1 MEKKELMIK
10 RLELLF
16 IIFLFILILIL
27 IVWTPIINKYRN
39 YGDLVISEIMPS
51 NKMTIKDSNDKYSDY
66 IEIYNGYDYDLN
78 ISGYYLSDDNF
89 DTKKWSFPKDTII
102 RKDEYLLIYA
112 TGNNECSLCTNFK
125 LDNNGEI
132 ITLSDS
138 DGKVLSKVY
147 YLLSNS
153 DTSYG
158 LMDGKYVYFY
168 EGTPGSENSGEYSVN
183 PIGTGKNA
191 DKLYINEY
199 LINNVSYFKNKNN
212 TYDAMIE
219 IYNDNNYDVD
229 LDGYHLSNNTKDLRK
244 YSFSDIVIKAKSYL
258 VLYASGN
265 NNINDEIHLNFK
277 INNEDVIILSDKY
290 GNVIDKV
297 VTINLPQNI
306 SYGRYNNKW
315 HYYNNPSFGMENDIN
330 YLHDIVTE
338 KDIIINE
345 VSESSLELRN
355 ISDRDINLSTY
366 SIGDK
371 SGKTTKLP
379 NVNLKKD
386 GYIILYESDNY
397 AYKNGKI
404 YTGFKINNRT
414 EELYLYKDSILIDS
428 FMVGKISSNISAGID
443 DNGERVLYKNKSLGK
458 ANSSNYFYGY
468 TDTPKYNINGGYVD
482 KDTKIVL
489 STNDDSK
496 IYYTLDG
503 SFPSKNSKLYTGE
516 INITKNTVIK
526 ALAYKDGYIESDIVS
541 RTFFVGRKHDLP
553 VISISASSGTIN
565 NFFKNYT
572 SNKEIKISFE
582 MYESDGSYG
591 IGFTS
596 GTKFTG
602 MDSRKRKQKS
612 MAIYLRNEYG
622 LSEVTYPLF
631 KDGDTLTYSSFT
643 LRNSG
648 EDPYGIRIEDTVL
661 TYALN
666 GQMDIDMQDYRP
678 VVVYIN
684 GSYYGLYN
692 MREKLN
698 GDYIESKFGYE
709 SYDLIKYASANT
721 GSINGYN
728 KIVNYI
734 NSHNVKKKDV
744 YEYIKSQIDV
754 QELCNYLIVE
764 SYYANTD
771 QGNIRYWKGKNGK
784 WRWMLYDLDWSLYNT
799 SYSFGY
805 PVVNGPNPAVTSLGS
820 LYQIGR
826 KLYQNSEFR
835 ELYISTFAYHL
846 KNTWNPSR
854 MNKIVDELA
863 NEIRS
868 EMPYHISRWN
878 DKPGSVKAWNNNVNN
893 FKSKLKKRY
902 NYVVK
907 NIKSELHLTNN
918 EYKKYFGDIK

>member
-10 RLELLF
+10 KFELFF
-16 IIFLFILILIL
+16 IIFLFILIF
-27 IVWTPIINKYRN
+27 IVIVNTPIINKYRN
-39 YGDLVISEIMPS
+39 YGDLIISEIMPS
-51 NKMTIKDSNDKYSDY
+51 NKMTFKDNNNKYSDY

-78 ISGYYLSDDNF
+78 LTGFYLSDDNF
-89 DTKKWSFPKDTII
+89 DTKKWSFPNNTII
-102 RKDEYLLIYA
+102 KSKEYLLVFA
-112 TGNNECSLCTNFK
+112 TGNNECEMCTNFK
-125 LDNNGEI
+125 LDSKGEVV
-132 ITLSDS
+132 TLSDT
-138 DGKVLSKVY
+138 DGKALSKVY
-147 YLLSNS
+147 YLESNS

-158 LMDGKYVYFY
+158 IMDDKYVYFY
-168 EGTPGSENSGEYSVN
+168 EGTPGNENNGEYSLT
-183 PIGTGKNA
+183 PIGTGNNS

-199 LINNVSYFKNKNN
+199 LVNNVSYLKSNN
-212 TYDAMIE
+212 DTYDAMIE
-219 IYNDNNYDVD
+219 IYNDNNYDIN
-229 LDGYHLSNNTKDLRK
+229 LDGYHLSNNTNDLRK
-244 YSFSDIVIKAKSYL
+244 YSFSDVIIKANSYL
-258 VLYASGN
+258 VVYFSGN
-265 NNINDEIHLNFK
+265 ENVNEQVHTNFK
-277 INNEDVIILSDKY
+277 LNNEDIIILSDRY
-290 GNVIDKV
+290 GNIIDKV
-297 VTINLPQNI
+297 VTIDIPQNI
-306 SYGRYNNKW
+306 SYGKFNNKW
-315 HYYNNPSFGMENDIN
+315 HYYNNPSFGIENDEN
-330 YLHDIVTE
+330 YLRDIVTD

-345 VSESSLELRN
+345 VSETSLELKNVSN
-355 ISDRDINLSTY
+355 IDINLSSY

-371 SGKTTKLP
+371 SGKISKLP
-379 NVNLKKD
+379 NIVLKRD
-386 GYIILYESDNY
+386 SFIVLYESESY
-397 AYKNGKI
+397 SYKNGKI

-414 EELYLYKDSILIDS
+414 EELYLYKDNILIDS
-428 FMVGKISSNISAGID
+428 FMVGRISTNISSGINSD
-443 DNGERVLYKNKSLGK
+443 GERVYFKNKSLGK
-458 ANSSNYFYGY
+458 ENSNNFFYGY
-468 TDTPKYNINGGYVD
+468 AENPKYSINGGYVESG
-482 KDTKIVL
+482 TKISLGV
-489 STNDDSK
+489 SDGSN

-503 SFPSKNSKLYTGE
+503 SFPNKNSKLYDGE
-516 INITKNTVIK
+516 ITINNNTVIK
-526 ALAYKDGYIESDIVS
+526 AISYKDNYIESEVVS
-541 RTFFVGRKHDLP
+541 RTFFIGRHHDLP
-553 VISISASSGTIN
+553 VISISANSGTIN
-565 NFFKNYT
+565 NFFANY
-572 SNKEIKISFE
+572 SGNREIKVSFE

-612 MAIYLRNEYG
+612 MAIFLRNEYG

-666 GQMDIDMQDYRP
+666 GQMDIDLQDYRP

-692 MREKLN
+692 IREKLN

-721 GSINGYN
+721 GSIKDYN
-728 KIVNYI
+728 KILNYI
-734 NSHNVKKKDV
+734 NSHNVKKKNV
-744 YEYIKSQIDV
+744 YDYIKSQIDV

-784 WRWMLYDLDWSLYNT
+784 WRWMLYDLDWSLWST

-805 PVVNGPNPAVTSLGS
+805 TVLPGSSPAVTNLSS

-835 ELYISTFAYHL
+835 EMYISTFAYHL

-863 NEIRS
+863 DEIRS
-868 EMPYHISRWN
+868 EMPYHINRWN
-878 DKPGSVKAWNNNVNN
+878 DKPGSVKAWNNNLSS
-893 FKSKLKKRY
+893 F
-902 NYVVK
+902 
-907 NIKSELHLTNN
+907 
-918 EYKKYFGDIK
+918 